1 MPFKKTLIIGLG
13 LIGGS
18 FAKAIRKAK
27 ISKEIFAVDLELE
40 EIELAKNDGVIDG
53 GFDELTFLEDEIS
66 TFDLIVIATPLSAY
80 EEIFFALK
88 NVDVLV
94 MDLGSIKNFN
104 FKNKP
109 KNFVPCHPIAGSEN
123 NGFEHASADLFSGRK
138 FVICAQNSAA
148 KKVEEIVRKIG
159 AIPEF
164 IEAKKHDEIFAL
176 VSHLPQFLSF
186 LTKEFSPKN
195 IENEFFKKAF
205 RLDNSSPE
213 VWKDI
218 FSMNE
223 KNLEKFYL
231 EFFEN
236 LEKNI
241 NSPLTNINPPLTPA
255 LSHKEIGSKDGL
267 NSTPPLLVGEG
278 WGEGNK
284 FLEENFAAIFF
295 RTLVVKS
302 FLEIQKIKTF
312 QTYAGQGF
320 RDFTSIISVLN
331 FDEKNLQNLIKKN
344 QQKIQK
350 FFDLIS

>member
-18 FAKAIRKAK
+18 FAKALRQAK

-88 NVDVLV
+88 NIDVLV

-123 NGFEHASADLFSGRK
+123 NGFEHASADLFFGKK

-148 KKVEEIVRKIG
+148 KKVEEIVKKIG
-159 AIPEF
+159 AIPDF

-213 VWKDI
+213 VWEDI

-223 KNLEKFYL
+223 ENLEKFYL

-241 NSPLTNINPPLTPA
+241 KNIPQLPVNNHPSSL
-255 LSHKEIGSKDGL
+255 DQ
-267 NSTPPLLVGEG
+267 
-278 WGEGNK
+278 K

-320 RDFTSIISVLN
+320 QDFTSIILVLN
-331 FDEKNLQNLIKKN
+331 SDEKNLQNLIKKN
-344 QQKIQK
+344 QKKIQK